1 MSNIK
6 ARSFISIGD
15 FFGKFFGIF
24 RGPTFITTFKTIP
37 ARLREKI
44 LLTIS
49 VANNCAQ

>member
-1 MSNIK
+1 MAEIRT
-6 ARSFISIGD
+6 RSFVSPID
-15 FFGKFFGIF
+15 FFGKFFSIF
-24 RGPTFITTFKTIP
+24 RGPTFFTTFKTID